1 MHEGYRCPPRVK
13 MDKTAL
19 NYGKPTNTRARPTEM
34 FRNNNK
40 FNINKIVVILIGKAQ
55 NLHP

>member
-19 NYGKPTNTRARPTEM
+19 NYGKPTNTRARPTEI
-34 FRNNNK
+34 FRKK